1 MGFFEEIFEK
11 IDILAVVVFV
21 FATLFVTQGLKGLL
35 RKVAWFCAA
44 MENYF
49 FKLCL
54 SWIAG
59 ALVFIFALPRL
70 FPTVP
75 IDDMTRLQFVFW
87 TLALNGGYQLFF
99 WMVEKY
105 REMKALK

>member
-1 MGFFEEIFEK
+1 MGFFEAIFDK
-11 IDILAVVVFV
+11 VDIIAVLVFV
-21 FATLFVTQGLKGLL
+21 FVTLFVTEGLKGLL
-35 RKVAWFCAA
+35 RKVVWFCAA

-59 ALVFIFALPRL
+59 ALVFIFVLPRL
-70 FPTVP
+70 FSTIPVNDT
-75 IDDMTRLQFVFW
+75 TRLQFVFW

-99 WMVEKY
+99 WILGKIKE
-105 REMKALK
+105 LKGA